1 MSSVLHIIKIGGN
14 VIDNPDYLDN
24 FLEMFS
30 ALQGKKILVHGG
42 GKIATRIAS
51 RLGIEAKMVDGR
63 RVTDEEMLDV
73 VTMVYA
79 GLTNKNVVAKLQMF
93 GCDAIGLSGADANA
107 IKSIRRPVRDIDYG
121 FVGDILADSVNIL
134 SIKKILE
141 AGLTP
146 VFSAITHNGLGQL
159 LNTNADTIASSLAIA
174 LSKTYETRLIYCFEK
189 NGVLSDVNDENSV
202 IRVIKSGEFEELR
215 RSGVIYE
222 GMIPKLENA
231 FQAIGKGVK
240 NVYIGNAVN
249 LHLYQQGEFGTCL
262 LST

>member
-1 MSSVLHIIKIGGN
+1 MSSVLHVIKIGGN
-14 VIDNPDYLDN
+14 VIDNPNNLVS

-42 GKIATRIAS
+42 GKIATRIAAS
-51 RLGIEAKMVDGR
+51 LGIEAQMVEGR
-63 RVTDEEMLDV
+63 RVTDQDMLDV

-79 GLTNKNVVAKLQMF
+79 GLTNKNIVAQLQRF
-93 GCDAIGLSGADANA
+93 GCDAIGLSGADANT
-107 IKSIRRPVRDIDYG
+107 IKAVRRPIREVDYG
-121 FVGDILADSVNIL
+121 FVGDILADSVNAL

-189 NGVLSDVNDENSV
+189 NGVLSDVNDDSSV
-202 IRVIKSGEFEELR
+202 IRLIRSGEFEGLKQ
-215 RSGVIYE
+215 SGVIYE

-231 FQAIGKGVK
+231 FQAIGRGVR
-240 NVYIGNAVN
+240 NVYIGNALN

-262 LST
+262 LSK

>member
-14 VIDNPDYLDN
+14 VIDSPNNLDD
-24 FLEMFS
+24 FLEKFS

-51 RLGIEAKMVDGR
+51 RLGIEAQMVEGR
-63 RVTDEEMLDV
+63 RVTDEKMLEV

-79 GLTNKNVVAKLQMF
+79 GLTNKTVVAKLQMF
-93 GCDAIGLSGADANA
+93 GCDAIGLSGADANT
-107 IKSIRRPVRDIDYG
+107 IKAIRRPAREVDYG
-121 FVGDILADSVNIL
+121 FVGDILADSVNVL
-134 SIKKILE
+134 SIKRILE
-141 AGLTP
+141 SGLTP

-174 LSKTYETRLIYCFEK
+174 LSKTFETRLIYCFEK
-189 NGVLSDVNDENSV
+189 NGVLRDVEDDNSV
-202 IRVIKSGEFEELR
+202 IRSIKLGEFEDLKGA
-215 RSGVIYE
+215 GVIYE

-231 FQAIGKGVK
+231 FYAIGKGVK
-240 NVYIGNAVN
+240 NVYIGKAVN
-249 LHLYQQGEFGTCL
+249 LHKYQQGEFGTCL